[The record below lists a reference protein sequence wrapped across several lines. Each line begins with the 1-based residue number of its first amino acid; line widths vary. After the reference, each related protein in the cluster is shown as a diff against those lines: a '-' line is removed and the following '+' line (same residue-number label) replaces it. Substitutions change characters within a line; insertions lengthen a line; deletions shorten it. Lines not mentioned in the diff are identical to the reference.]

1 MKFSIASTRLTFV
14 TIASMI
20 LSLSMSNPADAN
32 DIKIGVV
39 KHDLP
44 SGLCFAYLPGTKKEM
59 LVIPFTN
66 KKSEKVTARMNINGE
81 NIRLR
86 QTSHKLVGKT
96 SFATY
101 QSKNVIVTIESKMVL
116 EREEPVYY
124 SNSVE
129 KISIKSK
136 GITKN
141 INTKGGCN
149 G

>member
-1 MKFSIASTRLTFV
+1 MKLSIESTRLTFI
-14 TIASMI
+14 TIASVG
-20 LSLSMSNPADAN
+20 LALSMSNPADAN
-32 DIKIGVV
+32 ELKIGVV
-39 KHDLP
+39 KHNLT
-44 SGLCFAYLPGTKKEM
+44 SGLCYAYIPGSQNPM

-66 KKSEKVTARMNINGE
+66 KKSENVTARMNINGE

-86 QTSHKLVGKT
+86 QTSHKVVGKT

-101 QSKNVIVTIESKMVL
+101 QSKNISLTIKSKMVK

-124 SNSVE
+124 STTEEN
-129 KISIKSK
+129 ISIKSK
-136 GITKN
+136 GLTKN